1 MRVYGID
8 IIKGSVRS
16 RSRRPMYA
24 LVKLEDGEIISES
37 EVTGFRLFRI
47 LNEERPDIL
56 AVDSLQEIAVD
67 QHDLYAFLQA
77 LPPAVRL
84 VQVTGGERK
93 ETLGKVASR
102 FNISFDRFNPY
113 DEARTIARVATLGA
127 GAEVLA
133 FENTSEIVV
142 SRHRSPG
149 KGGWS
154 QNRYVRKIHG
164 AVQQKAREIEMALV
178 TAGLRYQKKET
189 RAFGGNSRVSF
200 DVYAPRD
207 QIPVS
212 TYRGADVQV
221 RISGRRLER
230 IKFRPL
236 SGKPRFLIV
245 GIDPG
250 TTTAI
255 AALDLDG
262 NLLFLTSSRQ
272 MSMSD
277 VIEAIYKVGKPLI
290 IASDVHE
297 MPFSVEKIRR
307 AFNGI
312 AHSPRQDMSVET
324 KLEMT
329 SSFPY
334 QNDHERDAL
343 AAALDAFRSHR
354 NKFQNLLRRV
364 PPGFDLDEVRAGI
377 VRGQSLE
384 QVLAD
389 LRGREKPREVEAP
402 KVEIDV
408 KRDERIRI
416 LDGTVKRLKEVVRE
430 LQEDAR
436 KKDHEVIRLQS
447 RMKRI
452 RSREDQK
459 MRKDAEI
466 AKREAIISS
475 LKKRLRREERTTQKL
490 RKRIEKIR
498 VLEEV
503 PVDEKMIPI
512 RIVSTLTREGVKT
525 LSDELGIREGDI
537 LYVPRID
544 VWGKSAA
551 RDLAQ
556 TGIDALV
563 VRTAESTRID
573 PQLVAIFRESDVPLV
588 SSESAGVVM
597 RGNMAYADRDR
608 LDEAIRSWEEEQKE
622 YDREKKE
629 KLLVDIFKEYRTERG
644 KEMKKGG

>member
-16 RSRRPMYA
+16 RSRRPVYA
-24 LVKLEDGEIISES
+24 LVKIEDGEIVSES

-47 LNEERPDIL
+47 LNDEKPDIL
-56 AVDSLQEIAVD
+56 ALDSLQEITVD
-67 QHDLYAFLQA
+67 QHDLSNFLQA
-77 LPPAVRL
+77 LPPSVRL

-93 ETLGKVASR
+93 ESLGKVASR
-102 FNISFDRFNPY
+102 YNISFDRFNPF
-113 DEARTIARVATLGA
+113 DEARTIARVASLGA

-142 SRHRSPG
+142 SRHRSLG

-178 TAGLRYQKKET
+178 TAGMRYQKKET
-189 RAFGGNSRVSF
+189 KAFGGNSRVSF
-200 DVYAPRD
+200 DVSASRD
-207 QIPVS
+207 QVPVS

-221 RISGRRLER
+221 RIRGKRLDR

-236 SGKPRFLIV
+236 SGKPRYLIV

-262 NLLFLTSSRQ
+262 NLLYLNSSRQ
-272 MSMSD
+272 MAMSD
-277 VIEAIYKVGKPLI
+277 VIEAIYKVGKPLVV
-290 IASDVHE
+290 ASDVHE

-312 AHSPRQDMSVET
+312 GYSPRQDMSVET
-324 KLEMT
+324 KFEITT
-329 SSFPY
+329 SYPY
-334 QNDHERDAL
+334 DNDHERDAL
-343 AAALDAFRSHR
+343 AASLEAFRSYR

-364 PPGFDLDEVRAGI
+364 PPGYDLDEVRAGI
-377 VRGQSLE
+377 VRGQSLDH
-384 QVLAD
+384 VLGEI
-389 LRGREKPREVEAP
+389 RGKAAPPPVEVP
-402 KVEIDV
+402 TVEIET

-416 LDGTVKRLKEVVRE
+416 LDSTVKRLKEVIRE
-430 LQEDAR
+430 LEEELQ
-436 KKDHEVIRLQS
+436 KKDHEINRIQA

-459 MRKDAEI
+459 LRGNAEI
-466 AKREAIISS
+466 TRRDAIIAS
-475 LKKRLRREERTTQKL
+475 LKKSLRREERTTRKL
-490 RKRIEKIR
+490 LKRMDKMKAH
-498 VLEEV
+498 EEV
-503 PVDEKMIPI
+503 SPDEKGVPVKIL
-512 RIVSTLTREGVKT
+512 STLTREGIKM

-537 LYVPRID
+537 VFVPRID
-544 VWGKSAA
+544 VWGKHAA
-551 RDLAQ
+551 RDLAES
-556 TGIDALV
+556 GIDALV
-563 VRTAESTRID
+563 VRSPGTSGID
-573 PQLVAIFRESDVPLV
+573 PQLASIFREADVPLV
-588 SSESAGVVM
+588 TADAVGVTM
-597 RGNMAYADRDR
+597 KGRIAYATRDCM
-608 LDEAIRSWEEEQKE
+608 DEAIRIWEEEQRGYE
-622 YDREKKE
+622 LEKKE
-629 KLLVDIFKEYRTERG
+629 QLLEDIFKEYRTERG

>member
-24 LVKLEDGEIISES
+24 LVKLEDGEIVSES

-329 SSFPY
+329 STFPY

-503 PVDEKMIPI
+503 PVDEKMIPVKI
-512 RIVSTLTREGVKT
+512 LSTLTREGVKT

-563 VRTAESTRID
+563 VRTPESTRID

-597 RGNMAYADRDR
+597 KGNMAYADRDR

-629 KLLVDIFKEYRTERG
+629 KLLV
-644 KEMKKGG
+644 